1 MKNQLLLP
9 RVCRA
14 IGIILLP
21 LSGWLITSEYK
32 FSFLDTGIKV
42 GTGMGG
48 YDNNYNLTMDVAITG
63 LIVSLIMIAFSK
75 LKHEDEYLVQIRL
88 RSLQIAVYINY
99 AAFLI
104 ATFAVNGL
112 NYLGIL
118 MYNVVTIL
126 VAFILVFNYNL
137 YIKPRFSKSVP
148 A

>member
-9 RVCRA
+9 RICRT

-21 LSGWLITSEYK
+21 LSAWLLIADLK
-32 FSFLDTGIKV
+32 FPFLNTGLKV
-42 GTGMGG
+42 GSGMGS
-48 YDNNYNLTMDVAITG
+48 YDNNYNLTTDVAITG

-75 LKHEDEYLVQIRL
+75 LKREDEYLVLIRL
-88 RSLQIAVYINY
+88 RSLQLAVYINY
-99 AAFLI
+99 AAFLV

-126 VAFILVFNYNL
+126 VAFILVFNYQL
-137 YIKPRFSKSVP
+137 YIKPRFTKTEPV
-148 A
+148 